1 LSVVLLTDRAWP
13 DDGIERGVIERA
25 GHALVGGPATAGST
39 ADIEALV
46 RAHDPSAIMTC
57 WAPVSAAAIASP
69 PALKIV
75 ARMGVGLDNIDI
87 AAATARGAVVTN
99 VPNYCVEEVSDH
111 AVGMLLAL
119 ARGLVSFDR
128 SVKGGA
134 WAPASARLRRVRD
147 MTVGILGL
155 GQIGAATARKLN
167 TFGVTLIAHN
177 RGPLPK
183 TAEGVESVSFDGLLE
198 RSDAI
203 IVHAP
208 LTDQTLHRFD
218 DTTFARMRPGALL
231 INVSR
236 GPIVDNEALVR
247 ALQSGRLAGAA
258 LDVVEGEPTP
268 PSKVII
274 RPDIIVTPHVGFS
287 SDASLT
293 ELRRRAAEEVVRV
306 LRGEAPQHPCN
317 RPAVPA

>member
-1 LSVVLLTDRAWP
+1 MYRD
-13 DDGIERGVIERA
+13 
-25 GHALVGGPATAGST
+25 
-39 ADIEALV
+39 
-46 RAHDPSAIMTC
+46 
-57 WAPVSAAAIASP
+57 
-69 PALKIV
+69 
-75 ARMGVGLDNIDI
+75 
-87 AAATARGAVVTN
+87 
-99 VPNYCVEEVSDH
+99 YCVEEVSDH

-134 WAPASARLRRVRD
+134 WAPANARLRRVRD

-155 GQIGAATARKLN
+155 GRIGAATARKLN
-167 TFGVTLIAHN
+167 AFGVALIAHN

-183 TAEGVESVSFDGLLE
+183 TAALVEAVSFDGLLE
-198 RSDAI
+198 RGDAI

-208 LTDQTLHRFD
+208 LTDQTHRRFD
-218 DTTFARMRPGALL
+218 DAAFARMRPGALL

-247 ALQSGRLAGAA
+247 ALEGGRLAGAA

-268 PSKVII
+268 PPKVTT
-274 RPDIIVTPHVGFS
+274 RPDVIVTPHVGFS
-287 SDASLT
+287 SDASLS
-293 ELRRRAAEEVVRV
+293 ELRRRAAAEIVRV

-317 RPAVPA
+317 RLAAPA